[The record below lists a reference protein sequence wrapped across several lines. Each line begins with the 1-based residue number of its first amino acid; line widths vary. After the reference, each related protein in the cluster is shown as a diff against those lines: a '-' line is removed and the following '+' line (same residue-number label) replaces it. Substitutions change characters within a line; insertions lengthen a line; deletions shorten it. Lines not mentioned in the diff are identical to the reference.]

1 MKKRVTI
8 LMPVYNGQEFLQETM
23 DSVLSQT
30 YADFNFLIIND
41 GSTDS
46 SEEIIKSYNDPRI
59 VYVENEKN
67 IGYIRTLNRGLD
79 MIDSEFIARMDADD
93 LWVPTKLEK
102 QIKVLDEK
110 PEVGIC
116 GTSIRKFGVV
126 EGDFIFPVDND
137 GLRVGFL
144 FFCKMS
150 HPSVVFRT
158 SFLNETGFRY
168 RVDYHPAE
176 DYKMWVDSIDR
187 TQIWNI
193 PEVLVFYRQ
202 HPSQVT
208 KQKDPSQIHT
218 VNSIREELLTKVSPL
233 FTNEEK
239 KFHNDIF
246 INSDIQSTQDYKKF
260 RKWSYTLQ
268 SKNRESGDYLKDNIL
283 KEELN
288 THIQVR
294 YKIYILDK
302 YFKKFSL
309 KSYLSYFLSFD
320 WQYLSFKRNIKL
332 ILKQS

>member
-1 MKKRVTI
+1 MKNRVTI
-8 LMPVYNGQEFLQETM
+8 LMPVYNGQEFLGETI

-30 YADFNFLIIND
+30 FTDFSFLIIND
-41 GSTDS
+41 GSTDAT
-46 SEEIIKSYNDPRI
+46 EDIIKSYKDSRI
-59 VYVENEKN
+59 VYVENEIN
-67 IGYIRTLNRGLD
+67 IGYIRTLNRGLE

-102 QIKVLDEK
+102 QIKLLDEK

-158 SFLNETGFRY
+158 SFLKETGLRY

-187 TQIWNI
+187 TCIWNI
-193 PEVLVFYRQ
+193 PEILVFYRQ

-208 KQKDPSQIHT
+208 KQKDPTQIRT
-218 VNSIREELLTKVSPL
+218 VNSIRNEMLTRVSPL
-233 FTNEEK
+233 FSDEEK

-246 INSDIQSTQDYKKF
+246 LNADIKSVKDYKKYH
-260 RKWSYTLQ
+260 KWSCTIQ
-268 SKNRESGDYLKDNIL
+268 SKNHESGGYLMDSIL
-283 KEELN
+283 KKEMN
-288 THIQVR
+288 THIQVKYKLYVLDR
-294 YKIYILDK
+294 Y
-302 YFKKFSL
+302 FNKFSL
-309 KSYLSYFLSFD
+309 KSYLCYFLSFD
-320 WQYLSFKRNIKL
+320 WLYLSFKRNIRL